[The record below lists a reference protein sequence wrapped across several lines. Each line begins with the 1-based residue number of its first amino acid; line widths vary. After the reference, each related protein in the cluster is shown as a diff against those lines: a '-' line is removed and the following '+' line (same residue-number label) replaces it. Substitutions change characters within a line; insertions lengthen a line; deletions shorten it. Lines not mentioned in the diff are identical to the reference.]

1 MRTLKKNKNK
11 NKKEK
16 RARHKTQASAS
27 QKIPFFSQKVHT
39 THNTTEGLSF
49 HSFSR
54 AFSFVVDIFQPFS
67 PIFLE
72 VNPPLY

>member
-16 RARHKTQASAS
+16 RARHKTQASAMQ

-39 THNTTEGLSF
+39 THNTTEGLRF
-49 HSFSR
+49 HGLAGF
-54 AFSFVVDIFQPFS
+54 FVRR
-67 PIFLE
+67 
-72 VNPPLY
+72 